1 MSQDKYFSSNFK
13 LGILGGGQLGKML
26 LYETLRYDIYTKVMD
41 PNENAPCQNICNEF
55 VIGDLTDYD
64 DVVRFGEKMDVI
76 TIEIENVNTN
86 ALEYLESKGKKVFP
100 SSKTLRIIQNKS
112 LQKDFYS
119 ENNLPTSDYKNYSNL
134 DQVKNDLKNNV
145 ITLPAVWKSA
155 KFGYDGKGVKIL
167 NTFTDLNNIPN
178 VACLIEEKVPI
189 SKEISVIVARN
200 QKSQEAYFPVV
211 EMEFNPDSN
220 LVEYIMCPA
229 VISNEIQE
237 KAIKIALDTAKK
249 MNCIGLLAVELFVT
263 TKNHVLINEVAPR
276 PHNSGHHTI
285 ECCMTSQFDQHLRC
299 ILNLPLSITDLK
311 TPGIMINLVGQNQ
324 TEGDVIY
331 QNIDKVLNYPG
342 LSAHIY
348 GKKKSRLNRKMGHIT
363 IVNKDI
369 NKAIILGKKVKDLVK
384 VIAKK

>member
-1 MSQDKYFSSNFK
+1 MSQDQYFSSNFK

-64 DVVRFGEKMDVI
+64 DVVRFGEKVDVI

-86 ALEYLESKGKKVFP
+86 ALEYLESQGKKVFP

-167 NTFTDLNNIPN
+167 NTIADLNNLPN
-178 VACLIEEKVPI
+178 VACLIEEKVSI

-237 KAIKIALDTAKK
+237 KAIKIALETAKK
-249 MNCIGLLAVELFVT
+249 MNCIGLLAVELFIT
-263 TKNHVLINEVAPR
+263 KKNHVLINEVAPR

-285 ECCMTSQFDQHLRC
+285 ECCVTSQFDQHLRC
-299 ILNLPLSITDLK
+299 ILNLP
-311 TPGIMINLVGQNQ
+311 
-324 TEGDVIY
+324 
-331 QNIDKVLNYPG
+331 
-342 LSAHIY
+342 
-348 GKKKSRLNRKMGHIT
+348 
-363 IVNKDI
+363 
-369 NKAIILGKKVKDLVK
+369 
-384 VIAKK
+384 

>member
-1 MSQDKYFSSNFK
+1 MSQDQYFSSNFK

-41 PNENAPCQNICNEF
+41 PNENAPCKNICNEF

-86 ALEYLESKGKKVFP
+86 ALEYLESQGKKVFP

-119 ENNLPTSDYKNYSNL
+119 ENNLPTSVYKNYSNL
-134 DQVKNDLKNNV
+134 DQLKDDLKNNF

-167 NTFTDLNNIPN
+167 NTLADLNNLPN
-178 VACLIEEKVPI
+178 VACLIEEKVSI

-200 QKSQEAYFPVV
+200 QTSQEAYFPVV

-220 LVEYIMCPA
+220 LVEYIICPA

-237 KAIKIALDTAKK
+237 KAIKIALETAKK

-263 TKNHVLINEVAPR
+263 KKNHVLINEVAPR

-331 QNIDKVLNYPG
+331 QNINKVLNYPG

-369 NKAIILGKKVKDLVK
+369 NKAIILGKKVKRLVK

>member
-119 ENNLPTSDYKNYSNL
+119 ENNLPTSGYKNYFNL

-167 NTFTDLNNIPN
+167 NNFTDLNNIPN
-178 VACLIEEKVPI
+178 VACLIEEKVSI

>member
-1 MSQDKYFSSNFK
+1 MESQ
-13 LGILGGGQLGKML
+13 GKSVS
-26 LYETLRYDIYTKVMD
+26 IVK
-41 PNENAPCQNICNEF
+41 N
-55 VIGDLTDYD
+55 
-64 DVVRFGEKMDVI
+64 
-76 TIEIENVNTN
+76 
-86 ALEYLESKGKKVFP
+86 
-100 SSKTLRIIQNKS
+100 LRIIQNKS

-167 NTFTDLNNIPN
+167 NTFADLNNLPN
-178 VACLIEEKVPI
+178 VACLIEEKVSI

-237 KAIKIALDTAKK
+237 KAIKIAIETAKK
-249 MNCIGLLAVELFVT
+249 MNCIGLLAVELFIT
-263 TKNHVLINEVAPR
+263 KKNHVLINEVAPR

-311 TPGIMINLVGQNQ
+311 LLKKILVGQNQ
-324 TEGDVIY
+324 TEGDVVY
-331 QNIDKVLNYPG
+331 QNINKVL
-342 LSAHIY
+342 
-348 GKKKSRLNRKMGHIT
+348 IT
-363 IVNKDI
+363 QD
-369 NKAIILGKKVKDLVK
+369 
-384 VIAKK
+384 

>member
-1 MSQDKYFSSNFK
+1 MSQDQYFSSNFK

-64 DVVRFGEKMDVI
+64 DVVRFGEKIDVI

-86 ALEYLESKGKKVFP
+86 ALEYLESQGKKVFP

-167 NTFTDLNNIPN
+167 NTIADLNNLPN
-178 VACLIEEKVPI
+178 VACLIEEKVSI

-237 KAIKIALDTAKK
+237 KAIKIALETAKK
-249 MNCIGLLAVELFVT
+249 MNCIGLLAVELFIT
-263 TKNHVLINEVAPR
+263 KKNHVLINEVAPR

-331 QNIDKVLNYPG
+331 QNINKVLNYPG

-369 NKAIILGKKVKDLVK
+369 NKAIMLGKK
-384 VIAKK
+384 

>member
-1 MSQDKYFSSNFK
+1 MSQDQYFSSNFK

-64 DVVRFGEKMDVI
+64 DVVRFGEKIDVI

-86 ALEYLESKGKKVFP
+86 ALEYLESQGKKVFP

-112 LQKDFYS
+112 LQKIFTVKIIYQH
-119 ENNLPTSDYKNYSNL
+119 LIIKITL
-134 DQVKNDLKNNV
+134 IWIRLKNDLKNNV

-167 NTFTDLNNIPN
+167 NTFADLNNLPN
-178 VACLIEEKVPI
+178 VACLIEEKVSI

-237 KAIKIALDTAKK
+237 KAIKIALETAKK
-249 MNCIGLLAVELFVT
+249 MNCIGLLAVELFI
-263 TKNHVLINEVAPR
+263 TK
-276 PHNSGHHTI
+276 
-285 ECCMTSQFDQHLRC
+285 
-299 ILNLPLSITDLK
+299 K
-311 TPGIMINLVGQNQ
+311 IM
-324 TEGDVIY
+324 
-331 QNIDKVLNYPG
+331 
-342 LSAHIY
+342 S
-348 GKKKSRLNRKMGHIT
+348 
-363 IVNKDI
+363 
-369 NKAIILGKKVKDLVK
+369 
-384 VIAKK
+384 

>member
-1 MSQDKYFSSNFK
+1 MSQDQYFSSNFK

-86 ALEYLESKGKKVFP
+86 ALEYLESQGKKVFP

-167 NTFTDLNNIPN
+167 NTLADLNNLPN
-178 VACLIEEKVPI
+178 VACLIEEKVSI

-200 QKSQEAYFPVV
+200 QKGQEAYFPVV

-237 KAIKIALDTAKK
+237 KAIKIALETAKK
-249 MNCIGLLAVELFVT
+249 MNCIGLLAVELFIT
-263 TKNHVLINEVAPR
+263 KKNHVLINEVAPR

-331 QNIDKVLNYPG
+331 QNINKVLNYPG

>member
-119 ENNLPTSDYKNYSNL
+119 ENNLPTSGYKNYFNL

-167 NTFTDLNNIPN
+167 NTFADLNNLPN
-178 VACLIEEKVPI
+178 VECLIEEKVLI

-237 KAIKIALDTAKK
+237 KAIKIALETAKK

>member
-1 MSQDKYFSSNFK
+1 MSQDQYFSSNFK

-64 DVVRFGEKMDVI
+64 DVVRFGEKIDVI

-86 ALEYLESKGKKVFP
+86 ALEYLESQGKKVFP

-167 NTFTDLNNIPN
+167 NTFADLNNLPN
-178 VACLIEEKVPI
+178 VACLIEEKVSI

-229 VISNEIQE
+229 IISSEIQD
-237 KAIKIALDTAKK
+237 KAIKIALETAKK

-263 TKNHVLINEVAPR
+263 KKNHVLINEVAPR

>member
-119 ENNLPTSDYKNYSNL
+119 ENNLPTSGYKNYFNL
-134 DQVKNDLKNNV
+134 DQVKNDIKNNV

-178 VACLIEEKVPI
+178 VACLIEEKVSI

-220 LVEYIMCPA
+220 LVDYIMCPA

>member
-1 MSQDKYFSSNFK
+1 MSQDQYFSSNFK

-41 PNENAPCQNICNEF
+41 PNENAPCKNICNEF

-86 ALEYLESKGKKVFP
+86 ALEYLESQGKKVFP
-100 SSKTLRIIQNKS
+100 SSKTLSIIQNKS

-119 ENNLPTSDYKNYSNL
+119 ENNLPTSVYKNYSNL
-134 DQVKNDLKNNV
+134 DQLKDDLKNNF

-167 NTFTDLNNIPN
+167 NTLADLNNLPN
-178 VACLIEEKVPI
+178 VACLIEEKVSI

-220 LVEYIMCPA
+220 LVEYIICPA

-237 KAIKIALDTAKK
+237 KAIKIALETAKK

-263 TKNHVLINEVAPR
+263 KKNHVLINEVAPR

-331 QNIDKVLNYPG
+331 QNINKVLNYPG

-369 NKAIILGKKVKDLVK
+369 NKAIILGKKVKRLVK

>member
-119 ENNLPTSDYKNYSNL
+119 ENNLPTSGYKNYFNL

-167 NTFTDLNNIPN
+167 NNFTDLNNIPN
-178 VACLIEEKVPI
+178 VACLIEEKVSI

-220 LVEYIMCPA
+220 LVDYIMCPA

>member
-1 MSQDKYFSSNFK
+1 MSQDQYFSSNFK

-64 DVVRFGEKMDVI
+64 DVVRFGEKIDVI

-86 ALEYLESKGKKVFP
+86 ALEYLESQGKKVFP

-167 NTFTDLNNIPN
+167 NTIADLNNLPN
-178 VACLIEEKVPI
+178 VACLIEEKVSI

-237 KAIKIALDTAKK
+237 KAIKIALETAKK
-249 MNCIGLLAVELFVT
+249 MNCIGLLAVELFIT
-263 TKNHVLINEVAPR
+263 KKNHVLINEVAPR

-331 QNIDKVLNYPG
+331 QNINKVLNYPG

-369 NKAIILGKKVKDLVK
+369 NKAIMLGKKVKDLVK

>member
-119 ENNLPTSDYKNYSNL
+119 ENNLPTSGYKNYFNL

-178 VACLIEEKVPI
+178 VACLIEEKVSI

>member
-119 ENNLPTSDYKNYSNL
+119 ENNLPTSGYKNYFNL